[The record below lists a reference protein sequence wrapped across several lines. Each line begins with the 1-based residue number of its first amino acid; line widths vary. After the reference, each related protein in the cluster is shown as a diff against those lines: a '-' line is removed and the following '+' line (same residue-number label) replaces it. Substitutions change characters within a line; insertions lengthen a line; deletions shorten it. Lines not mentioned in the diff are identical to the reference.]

1 MENRIKV
8 FIVDDHLM
16 VRMGLGIMIDELQDL
31 EKVGEAE
38 NGEATLRLLQ
48 KVTPD
53 VILMDVRMPDIN
65 GMELSK
71 TILAKYPEMKI
82 LLMTAFTEKE
92 FILEA
97 LNAGVLGVIE
107 KNISL
112 EDLAIAIRLT
122 SRGMSWISKPFL
134 KILLEKPT
142 TAEPVGQ
149 NEFTAREMEIARL
162 LVKGLSN
169 PQIADAMNLNIN
181 SVKKHLAIMYAKLG
195 ANSRAEAAVLLAK
208 AGRQKDDE

>member
-8 FIVDDHLM
+8 FIIDDHLM

-82 LLMTAFTEKE
+82 LLMTAFTEYLSAPKAHDAVARAWQE
-92 FILEA
+92 
-97 LNAGVLGVIE
+97 
-107 KNISL
+107 
-112 EDLAIAIRLT
+112 
-122 SRGMSWISKPFL
+122 SKAWSP
-134 KILLEKPT
+134 
-142 TAEPVGQ
+142 GS
-149 NEFTAREMEIARL
+149 TARATNAPAQR
-162 LVKGLSN
+162 
-169 PQIADAMNLNIN
+169 
-181 SVKKHLAIMYAKLG
+181 
-195 ANSRAEAAVLLAK
+195 
-208 AGRQKDDE
+208 